1 MQTTIAELVASGKGN
16 REIASQLYISPK
28 TVEAHLSAIY
38 RQLGL
43 RNRTE
48 LATYVHH
55 TSLKGRESPDARPP
69 GLN

>member
-16 REIASQLYISPK
+16 RQIAAQLYISPK

-38 RQLGL
+38 RQLSL

-48 LATYVHH
+48 LTTYVHRA
-55 TSLKGRESPDARPP
+55 SSKERESPDARSP
-69 GLN
+69 GVT

>member
-1 MQTTIAELVASGKGN
+1 MQTTVAELVASGKGN
-16 REIASQLYISPK
+16 RQIATQLYISQK

-55 TSLKGRESPDARPP
+55 TLLEERESPDARSP
-69 GLN
+69 GLD